1 MQRRARR
8 YIGKSTNF
16 LVLPLKRHVMTNTKS
31 ASKLFASTARPLV
44 KALNQ
49 NDSVKET
56 VKQSAD
62 ELLVINAV
70 LKNGIPDDAQTGDV
84 AQALEKTEDIEDRIQ
99 TSAEDL
105 ATVNKLLEH
114 EIDERIDLERKLI
127 ATKAALAREK
137 SKP

>member
-1 MQRRARR
+1 
-8 YIGKSTNF
+8 
-16 LVLPLKRHVMTNTKS
+16 MTKTKS
-31 ASKLFASTARPLV
+31 ASTPSASTSRPLV

-49 NDSVKET
+49 NGSVKET

-62 ELLVINAV
+62 ELVVINAV
-70 LKNGIPDDAQTGDV
+70 LKSGIPGDAQTGDV

-105 ATVNKLLEH
+105 AAVNKLLEH
-114 EIDERIDLERKLI
+114 EIDERIDLERELS

-137 SKP
+137 GKP